1 MASTVWVSR
10 ENPLSP
16 GDLEVVQFDLSGNQ
30 IDVVNISGYNN
41 ALIAA
46 TFDTLV
52 VVVEDTIFTYDGS
65 SLSSYSLPPN
75 NFYAGP
81 QGLSLHSRGFGLRL
95 QHPTSF
101 YRSQYYES
109 ADGYSWTLKTPGTEL
124 LYASGD
130 NVQYEFST
138 GLNAYVLN
146 PYGSNETVDQFLQTT
161 TTHDLFNTLP
171 MYSETILGDNYT
183 FGPYSFIISGADIF
197 YCLANATGAPYIP
210 AKVAKVS
217 GGSTLTTYDI
227 VGMPSGYE
235 VGGSHILYDYD
246 GILAIF
252 AVTFDPTY
260 TNLPDGAIYKFNGST
275 FARDRVYIDR
285 VDGGWPAAFDCDVRR
300 DLRSGGTF
308 ISLSTESCAAG
319 AFRIYQNSSYVEVA
333 GDPNYIWRA
342 GAIAFLPS
350 SAFWTRKIRC
360 VET

>member
-10 ENPLSP
+10 ENPLSA

-30 IDVVNISGYNN
+30 IDVVNISGYSN

-52 VVVEDTIFTYDGS
+52 VVVEDTIFTYGGNS
-65 SLSSYSLPPN
+65 VTSYPLPSN

-81 QGLSLHSRGFGLRL
+81 EALSLHSRGFGLKL
-95 QHPTSF
+95 QHPTNF

-109 ADGYSWTLKTPGTEL
+109 ADGYSWTLKTPGDEL
-124 LYASGD
+124 VYASAYD
-130 NVQYEFST
+130 VQYEFST

-146 PYGSNETVDQFLQTT
+146 PYGSNETVDRFLQTT

-183 FGPYSFIISGADIF
+183 FGPASFIISGADIF
-197 YCLANATGAPYIP
+197 YALANATGAPYIP

-217 GGSTLTTYDI
+217 GGSTLTTYDV
-227 VGMPSGYE
+227 VGVPTGYDFGSSG
-235 VGGSHILYDYD
+235 IFYDYD
-246 GILAIF
+246 GTLAVIV
-252 AVTFDPTY
+252 AAFDPMY
-260 TNLPDGAIYKFNGST
+260 INPNDLAIYKFNGST
-275 FARDRVYIDR
+275 FARDRAYVERI
-285 VDGGWPAAFDCDVRR
+285 DGGWPFAFTYDARR
-300 DLRSGGTF
+300 DLRSGSTF
-308 ISLSTESCAAG
+308 ISLSTEDCAAG
-319 AFRIYQNSSYVEVA
+319 AFRIYQNSSYVEIA
-333 GDPNYIWRA
+333 GDPNYVWAA
-342 GAIAFLPS
+342 GAVAFLPS